1 MKFLFCKDCG
11 YMVQVVK
18 DADCKLECCGKEIP
32 ELIPGTTDAAVE
44 KHVPA
49 ITVDG
54 AKVSVAVGSV
64 AHPMAD
70 VHYIEWICIET
81 KKGSQMAAL
90 KPGDEPKAE
99 FILTEGDKLIAAY
112 AYCNLHG
119 LWKAEA

>member
-1 MKFLFCKDCG
+1 
-11 YMVQVVK
+11 MVQVVN
-18 DADCKLECCGKEIP
+18 DGGCKIECCGKEMP
-32 ELIPGTTDAAVE
+32 ELKAGTTDAAVE

-54 AKVSVAVGSV
+54 DKVTVAVG
-64 AHPMAD
+64 AAPHPMVD
-70 VHYIEWICIET
+70 VHYIEWVCIET
-81 KKGSQMAAL
+81 AQGSQMKAL

-99 FILTEGDKLIAAY
+99 FALAAGDKLVAAY

>member
-1 MKFLFCKDCG
+1 MKFLICKDCG
-11 YMVQVVK
+11 YIVQVIK
-18 DADCKLECCGKEIP
+18 DADVKVECCGKEMTEI
-32 ELIPGTTDAAVE
+32 IPGTTDAAVE

-54 AKVSVAVGSV
+54 AKVAVAVGEV

-70 VHYIEWICIET
+70 VHYIEWVAIET
-81 KKGSQMAAL
+81 AKGSQIAYL
-90 KPGDEPKAE
+90 KPGEEPKAD
-99 FILTEGDKLIAAY
+99 FVLADGDKLIAAY